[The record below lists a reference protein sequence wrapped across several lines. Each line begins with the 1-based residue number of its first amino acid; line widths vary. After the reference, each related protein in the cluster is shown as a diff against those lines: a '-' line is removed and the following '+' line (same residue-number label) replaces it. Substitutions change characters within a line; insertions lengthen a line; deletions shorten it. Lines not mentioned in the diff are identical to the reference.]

1 MNAEL
6 LMLLGGVAAF
16 ALTLYWVRRRDL
28 GEGHAVGWVAVATLL
43 LLCGVF
49 PGVIEW
55 AAEAVHL
62 SYPAAVLFLAL
73 GVIYLFA
80 FGVSVALTRLHRRC
94 VRLLQCVALLEC
106 RIRELEALRATE
118 RPPEAPVEAGVSG
131 EWGADR

>member
-6 LMLLGGVAAF
+6 LMLLGGVTAF
-16 ALTLYWVRRRDL
+16 GLTVYWVRRREL
-28 GEGHAVGWVAVATLL
+28 GEGHAVGWVTVATLL

-49 PGVIEW
+49 PRAVQW
-55 AAEAVHL
+55 AAEQVHL

-94 VRLLQCVALLEC
+94 VRLLQCVALLEH
-106 RIRELEALRATE
+106 RIRELEAART
-118 RPPEAPVEAGVSG
+118 PEQPVEAPAGVG
-131 EWGADR
+131 TDR